1 MFRAAFAFAIAALAA
16 VQAQAAPMGFKES
29 TMVMGDFSSHWR
41 EIWANRA
48 ITARDALG
56 FGWTSMREEEGPRT
70 RDMVEGT
77 YTRLLRRWNMEHA
90 QANAWFIGGLGAVRG
105 NDFGDTRPLVTPGMQ
120 LDYETTRL
128 YFAGLARLYR
138 ARGLNHDFGAAR
150 AGFSLYEV
158 DYEET
163 QPWDMYVPEAWS
175 IARRVYLEAGDPD
188 AARTALRRALT
199 WIEAALADVPDE
211 FRDSFRHRNAV
222 NEGLLAARGTL

>member
-77 YTRLLRRWNMEHA
+77 YTRLLRRWNTERA

-105 NDFGDTRPLVTPGMQ
+105 NDFDDTRPLISPGMQ

-163 QPWDMYVPEAWS
+163 QPWLVLEARYTRGMSKGVEVTPMLRLISKRWF
-175 IARRVYLEAGDPD
+175 LEAGVNTD
-188 AARTALRRALT
+188 ARPRLNFMY
-199 WIEAALADVPDE
+199 I
-211 FRDSFRHRNAV
+211 F
-222 NEGLLAARGTL
+222 